1 MREEAIWARN
11 TNVQHQHRR
20 IGDILA
26 GSLYSI
32 LCRYLFGQHAFNRHT
47 CLRIRMGFPA
57 TVALPVINATNAQR
71 DNEDDE
77 NDNDEGLDASEDE
90 GSE

>member
-1 MREEAIWARN
+1 
-11 TNVQHQHRR
+11 
-20 IGDILA
+20 
-26 GSLYSI
+26 
-32 LCRYLFGQHAFNRHT
+32 
-47 CLRIRMGFPA
+47 MGFPA